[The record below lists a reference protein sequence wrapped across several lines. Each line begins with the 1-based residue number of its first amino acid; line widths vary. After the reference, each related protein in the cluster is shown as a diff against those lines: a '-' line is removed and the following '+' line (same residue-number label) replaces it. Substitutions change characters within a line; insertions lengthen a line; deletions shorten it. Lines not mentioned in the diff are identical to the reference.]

1 MKLALVPLTLQAL
14 LWSTCRGAFV
24 SLSPPFAAT
33 TTARPAVAT
42 VTQDDELVLQKKKL
56 LGIIRPRTTPVED
69 PVLADPLTK
78 ESLQIALATPS
89 PTILGGVQARRKGVK
104 YVMKSATNEYE
115 GSSDRFLNLLEPVV
129 VNDQR
134 NAKDNSSSDLTDTLL
149 RSVTP
154 LIPPPFRAAFAT
166 AGIGSEYIPMRDLFT
181 SPAVSFAYERGWRQN
196 FRTAGFP
203 GPDKE
208 FQMAVD
214 FFAPA
219 MERYADSKVLVDMSC
234 ATGLFTRRFAKS
246 GKYKRV
252 LGCDYSESMLDEARR
267 RINRDR
273 DLSSNRQKNT
283 RVDLVRLDVG
293 QIPMKNASV
302 DALHAGAAMHCWPDL
317 PKAAAEIYRVLK
329 PGGRYFA
336 TTFLSS
342 WFATL
347 RANGVEASEPSRQ
360 AFQYFESV
368 DVLKSLLVS
377 GGFDA
382 DKVDIEVI
390 KPACV
395 VIRCEK

>member
-1 MKLALVPLTLQAL
+1 MKLALAPLTLQAL

-24 SLSPPFAAT
+24 LPSPPFPTT
-33 TTARPAVAT
+33 TTARPALAS
-42 VTQDDELVLQKKKL
+42 VTQEDELVLQKKKL
-56 LGIIRPRTTPVED
+56 LGIIRPRAEPVED

-78 ESLQIALATPS
+78 ESLQIAVATPS

-104 YVMKSATNEYE
+104 YVIKSATNEYE

-129 VNDQR
+129 VNDQQ
-134 NAKDNSSSDLTDTLL
+134 NAKDISSSNFTDALL
-149 RSVTP
+149 RSATP
-154 LIPPPFRAAFAT
+154 LIPPPLRAAFAS

-273 DLSSNRQKNT
+273 DLSSSRQKNT
-283 RVDLVRLDVG
+283 RLDLVRLDVG

-377 GGFDA
+377 GGFEA